1 LKTSGSR
8 SVGIVRSWT
17 QATEFCICF
26 INTFYTYFETVFVCP
41 LATLFAVCVGTVDGW
56 TSPALPF
63 LQDCQ
68 LPQGHNSSNC
78 SFHHVITDDEAS
90 WIGSLAPL
98 GALIGA
104 IPAGYLA
111 NILGRRQLL
120 LILTVPLFLGWMTI
134 IIAQDSVCRLF

>member
-1 LKTSGSR
+1 
-8 SVGIVRSWT
+8 
-17 QATEFCICF
+17 
-26 INTFYTYFETVFVCP
+26 
-41 LATLFAVCVGTVDGW
+41 VGTVDGW

-63 LQDCQ
+63 LQDPQ
-68 LPQGHNSSNC
+68 LSQGYNSSNNT
-78 SFHHVITDDEAS
+78 FYHIITDDEAS

-120 LILTVPLFLGWMTI
+120 LFLAAPLLFGWMTI
-134 IIAQDSVCRLF
+134 IIAQDSVCSLFQYVNHFSAISDLVHYTSTSRVPAVLLLENSTDAYISYLSFLSKRLS